1 MNLDTLSD
9 WAKSHSATSLS
20 ATQLLASYL
29 GLYKGSSSN
38 IRAISFKPYLDT
50 LPDFDFHPLT
60 WMTMETQKKTEKLPP
75 GVRYKVTK
83 VQERFLQDLK
93 AIRTKFVSNSSNL
106 GVTP

>member
-1 MNLDTLSD
+1 MNLDALSD
-9 WAKSHSATSLS
+9 WAKTHLATSLS

-29 GLYKGSSSN
+29 GLYQGSNSD
-38 IRAISFKPYLDT
+38 IRTISFEQYLDT

-60 WMTMETQKKTEKLPP
+60 WLSMETWDITEKLPP

-93 AIRTKFVSNSSNL
+93 AIQAKFVCRSLDLGLSS
-106 GVTP
+106 

>member
-9 WAKSHSATSLS
+9 WAKIHSATSLS

-29 GLYKGSSSN
+29 GLYKDSSSN
-38 IRAISFKPYLDT
+38 INTISFKPYLDM

-60 WMTMETQKKTEKLPP
+60 WITMETQNLTEKLPP
-75 GVRYKVTK
+75 GVRHKVTEM
-83 VQERFLQDLK
+83 QDRFLQDLK
-93 AIRTKFVSNSSNL
+93 AIRTKFVRNSSNL